1 MLFDEFLS
9 ARTKTMMKLI
19 SLKILMIKFF
29 FKEGKEV
36 GLRLISTS
44 CSSSSRL
51 YGSVNLSEFNM

>member
-1 MLFDEFLS
+1 MLSDEFLS

>member
-1 MLFDEFLS
+1 MLSDEFLS

-29 FKEGKEV
+29 CKEGKEV
-36 GLRLISTS
+36 GLRSISTS

>member
-1 MLFDEFLS
+1 
-9 ARTKTMMKLI
+9 MMKLI

-29 FKEGKEV
+29 CKEGKEV

>member
-29 FKEGKEV
+29 CKEGKEV
-36 GLRLISTS
+36 GLRLI
-44 CSSSSRL
+44 RPVVL
-51 YGSVNLSEFNM
+51 VPPGFMDQ

>member
-1 MLFDEFLS
+1 MLSDEFLS

-29 FKEGKEV
+29 CKERKEV

>member
-1 MLFDEFLS
+1 MLSDEFLS
-9 ARTKTMMKLI
+9 ARTKTTMKLI

-29 FKEGKEV
+29 CKEGKEV